1 MQFYSYVFF
10 QLDQARAYIQDGRPE
25 PLRLALLLLDNCA
38 EMQMAEHIRNEMS
51 REWTRERMQRSYR
64 GIIPENDPSPI
75 VQEVYAFQPL
85 TAKQKQRIDRFFD
98 DKLRYMVDRSKHL
111 RKALAD
117 SLQHLHRYRN
127 EAYHRNEVRP
137 ATIRAA
143 CLILLEINCEMLNIP
158 RAYMSYRSDSDYSWL
173 KARFGIERMIS
184 GEEVEGIVRQ
194 LRSDLIPETSH
205 IADILADYM
214 EGRFEAF
221 YGELDYIVMN
231 LQQVASQEAALIEA
245 FEYRESRVDNP
256 ENEIPPMKIERRTLA
271 WFKVREEQVALIRSA
286 KSRLEAFEQFAAIE
300 RDLEP
305 TETAVSEVVTQ
316 IDSYI
321 DMQVDIARGK

>member
-10 QLDQARAYIQDGRPE
+10 QLDQARAYIKDGRPE

-38 EMQMAEHIRNEMS
+38 EMQMAEHIRNEMAH
-51 REWTRERMQRSYR
+51 EWTRERIQRSYR
-64 GIIPENDPSPI
+64 GVVPEDDPSPI

-98 DKLRYMVDRSKHL
+98 DKLRYMVDRSKSL
-111 RKALAD
+111 TKALAD

-137 ATIRAA
+137 DTLRAA

-158 RAYMSYRSDSDYSWL
+158 RSHMSYRSNDDYSWL
-173 KARFGIERMIS
+173 KERFGVERMIS
-184 GEEVEGIVRQ
+184 REEVEGIVQQ
-194 LRSDLIPETSH
+194 LRAGLIPETSH

-214 EGRFEAF
+214 EGRFDAF

-231 LQQVASQEAALIEA
+231 LPEVANQEAALIEA
-245 FEYRESRVDNP
+245 FEYRESRVENP
-256 ENEIPPMKIERRTLA
+256 ENEIPPLKIERRTLT
-271 WFKVREEQVALIRSA
+271 WFKVREKQVASIRSA
-286 KSRLEAFEQFAAIE
+286 KTRLEAFEQFAAIE

-305 TETAVSEVVTQ
+305 TETAVSEVVGQ
-316 IDSYI
+316 IDNYI
-321 DMQVDIARGK
+321 DMQIDIARGK